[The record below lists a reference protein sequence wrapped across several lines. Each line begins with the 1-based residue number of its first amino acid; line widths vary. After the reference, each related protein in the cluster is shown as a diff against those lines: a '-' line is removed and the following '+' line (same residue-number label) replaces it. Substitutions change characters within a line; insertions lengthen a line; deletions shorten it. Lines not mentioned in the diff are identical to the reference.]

1 MHDRREIHYCT
12 DGRIDFRSFFYF
24 SFFLF
29 LIFLIF
35 LTEGDGKERGR
46 CQDFVV
52 LFGLFFDVFPTE
64 ALMEVVVV
72 RLPFATLF
80 LPCFGFP
87 DCVFVPPLGDDS
99 ASNLAT
105 TGKSAGKHC
114 LCHMEQPLRGTLC
127 ALVTIRSL
135 MKIVEGRPTRRDRKM
150 NEERRKRE

>member
-1 MHDRREIHYCT
+1 M
-12 DGRIDFRSFFYF
+12 
-24 SFFLF
+24 
-29 LIFLIF
+29 
-35 LTEGDGKERGR
+35 TEGDGKERGR

-105 TGKSAGKHC
+105 TGKS
-114 LCHMEQPLRGTLC
+114 TLFVSYGAAVAWYVVC
-127 ALVTIRSL
+127 VGYD
-135 MKIVEGRPTRRDRKM
+135 KKFNEDCRRQAHPPGQE
-150 NEERRKRE
+150 NE